1 MKFINS
7 YHKSRLLLLTLS
19 LIAIT
24 GALVVGSHV
33 TNFVDRSVLAASPAA
48 GTVSPGSPVVTYT
61 GGPFVGIN
69 ETDFADTA
77 TITCTPVT
85 PCDDFALAISLPTGD
100 PNSYFFN
107 VSVSWTDRA
116 TPTSAHNDFDVF
128 VYDANGN
135 LVSGSS
141 GATSANP
148 ENVSVS
154 VRSGSY
160 KIRVLPFDVNTTAT
174 GGDTYNA
181 TVTLSTVAGA
191 PPFPTPPPPGP
202 GVPRYQKYAA
212 PNGLGTTAG
221 EPSIGVDWS
230 TGKAFIGSG
239 LQTLRVTFDDSCSS
253 SAKTTWED
261 ASAPNAVTSLDPILV
276 TDHNGLTRDRT
287 FTSQL
292 TGQDSLSAYTDDDG
306 A

>member
-1 MKFINS
+1 MKFVNS
-7 YHKSRLLLLTLS
+7 FQKSRLVLFTS
-19 LIAIT
+19 LFIATIA
-24 GALVVGSHV
+24 ALVVGSGMS
-33 TNFVDRSVLAASPAA
+33 NFFGRSALAASPAG
-48 GTVSPGSPVVTYT
+48 GTVSPSSPVVTYT
-61 GGPFVGIN
+61 GGPFLGIN
-69 ETDFADTA
+69 QTDSADSA

-100 PNSYFFN
+100 PNSYIFN
-107 VSVSWTDRA
+107 VTVSWTDRA

-135 LVSGSS
+135 LVSSNS
-141 GATSANP
+141 GATSSNP
-148 ENVSVS
+148 ENVSIS
-154 VRSGSY
+154 VTGGSY

-191 PPFPTPPPPGP
+191 PPFPTPPAPVP
-202 GVPRYQKYAA
+202 GVPRYQNYAA

-230 TGKAFIGSG
+230 TGKTFIGSG

-261 ASAPNAVTSLDPILV
+261 VSAPNALTSLRSEERRVGKECRSGWWPK
-276 TDHNGLTRDRT
+276 
-287 FTSQL
+287 
-292 TGQDSLSAYTDDDG
+292 
-306 A
+306 